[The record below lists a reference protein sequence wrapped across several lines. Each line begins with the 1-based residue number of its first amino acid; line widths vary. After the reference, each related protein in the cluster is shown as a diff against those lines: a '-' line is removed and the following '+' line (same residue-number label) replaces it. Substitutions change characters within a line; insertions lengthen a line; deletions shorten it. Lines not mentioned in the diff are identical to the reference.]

1 MAAGR
6 GARNRDEDRND
17 QDDLFE
23 SPQDWVDDEDAAP
36 GVLD

>member
-1 MAAGR
+1 VAGR
-6 GARNRDEDRND
+6 AGRNRDEERTDRHD
-17 QDDLFE
+17 VFE